1 MAEESMIDLQQVLL
15 EGLPDE
21 MYPTYHFFKKR
32 LLSIYPRFKKEI
44 EELFELVPDGKQFIP
59 GQDKAVYALK
69 KTVRLILIGNYEEV
83 ISEERDTWK
92 SIIASS
98 RCSFPDTVKLKKCP
112 DFKLDVKNIST
123 RPEVIVYVVD
133 DTKQTFSAVTNH
145 MLKIIPKEGQRSFI
159 VCSESLGKYITLQDV
174 EAATGD
180 CQSVSSKV
188 HKTLGSRIQACLEE
202 KVVTVLQRMLDYIHE
217 VISPEAFVE
226 VSEIK
231 REELFKHAVSE
242 TLQEASDEIQGV
254 SDIYS
259 PDRVERIEEQT
270 RESLSLIYGK
280 EENLMR
286 MMFVF
291 EVLAASIKRKCV
303 NINNTFQGAIKRSKY
318 DLDQY
323 IVEDIN
329 GSLRAYEIKS
339 RKIFENLS
347 MIDFEIK
354 GVFRQAEYAVSPSP
368 DISRSVQKKILSI
381 SGVNGCGVM
390 LGKLV
395 VHMKED
401 SSADEETITRKV
413 EKILKSNES
422 QSFVNCLE
430 VKKVRVSTTAGG
442 TFESGQRL
450 CVNGSFSQAN
460 RETYGTLGCFVK
472 GRKDNGSS
480 EQLYALS
487 CAHVFPDGCNSVVKV
502 AHAQSEDL
510 EILGHISDTFK
521 LLREHKIDIA
531 AIAVTPEAKQKCL
544 HSLKNS
550 DNCDV
555 WQSVL
560 HEGDFNA
567 ILGFQVYKWG
577 AVSNIT
583 RGLIIAVNYDSQGF
597 DSQFNIFIK
606 NDPESSEVF
615 SSEGDSGS
623 VVCFDKPSDE
633 TVKILSLVNG
643 EITAAGKHE
652 CSYSVHLKKN
662 LEELS
667 TKSGHSFQ
675 LYNPF

>member
-1 MAEESMIDLQQVLL
+1 MRDLQQVLL
-15 EGLPDE
+15 VGLPDE

-44 EELFELVPDGKQFIP
+44 EELFDLVPDGKQFIP
-59 GQDKAVYALK
+59 EQDKAVYALK
-69 KTVRLILIGNYEEV
+69 KTVQLALIGNYEEL
-83 ISEERDTWK
+83 ISEEQHTWK
-92 SIIASS
+92 SVMASS
-98 RCSFPDTVKLKKCP
+98 RCSFGDKVKLKKIP
-112 DFKLDVKNIST
+112 DFKLDVKKIST

-133 DTKQTFSAVTNH
+133 DTKQTFSAVTNN
-145 MLKIIPKEGQRSFI
+145 MLKIIPKEGERSFI
-159 VCSESLGKYITLQDV
+159 VCSESLGQYITLQDV
-174 EAATGD
+174 KAATGD
-180 CQSVSSKV
+180 CQSVSSMV

-202 KVVTVLQRMLDYIHE
+202 KVVTVLQRMLDFIHG

-231 REELFKHAVSE
+231 QEELFEHAVSE
-242 TLQEASDEIQGV
+242 TLHKDSDEIQGD

-259 PDRVERIEEQT
+259 TDRAVRIEEQT

-286 MMFVF
+286 MMFVS
-291 EVLAASIKRKCV
+291 EVLVASIKRKCV
-303 NINNTFQGAIKRSKY
+303 KINKTFQGATERPKY
-318 DLDQY
+318 DWGHCTC
-323 IVEDIN
+323 EEIN
-329 GSLRAYEIKS
+329 RSLRAYEIKS

-401 SSADEETITRKV
+401 SSADEETITREV

-422 QSFVNCLE
+422 QYFVNRLE

-442 TFESGQRL
+442 TYESGQLL
-450 CVNGSFSQAN
+450 CVNGSLS
-460 RETYGTLGCFVK
+460 ETYGTLGCFVK
-472 GRKDNGSS
+472 GRKDKGSS

-487 CAHVFPDGCNSVVKV
+487 CAHVFPDGCNSAVKV
-502 AHAQSEDL
+502 AGAQSQDF

-521 LLREHKIDIA
+521 LLRERKVDIA
-531 AIAVTPEAKQKCL
+531 AIAVTPEAKPKCL
-544 HSLKNS
+544 HSIKNS
-550 DNCDV
+550 DNSDK

-560 HEGDFNA
+560 HEGDLKA
-567 ILGFQVYKWG
+567 ILGFQVYKVG

-583 RGLIIAVNYDSQGF
+583 RGLIIAVNYDGEGF

-623 VVCFDKPSDE
+623 VVCFDKPSEE
-633 TVKILSLVNG
+633 TVKILSLVKG
-643 EITAAGKHE
+643 KVTTAAGKYE
-652 CSYSVHLKKN
+652 CSFSVHLKKN
-662 LEELS
+662 LVEL
-667 TKSGHSFQ
+667 TATSGHLFE
-675 LYNPF
+675 LYNTEQ